1 MHEIYKK
8 RFNRKREVK
17 YFKKSFKSEI
27 NNILCLINVRKGNN
41 ELLLQFLAIIIGWI
55 DSHDQDIWSN
65 FS

>member
-1 MHEIYKK
+1 MHEIYKGGSTEK
-8 RFNRKREVK
+8 DK

-41 ELLLQFLAIIIGWI
+41 ELLLRFLATIIGWI

-65 FS
+65 FG